1 MRNQSG
7 AAYAASKYTEL
18 IARKPML
25 LMDKANFMRNQSGAA
40 YAASKYTELIARK
53 PMLLMEFLMQEMHG
67 ISRNKVKAILSGH
80 GVSVDRKLVTQYD
93 FELTPGMVVRVS
105 KHKRSTELN
114 SKFVKI
120 VYEDKDIIVIE
131 KNIGILSM
139 AATTQT
145 FCVKTILDEYF
156 KRRHFK
162 CTAHVVHRLDRDTS
176 GLMIYAKNVEVQ
188 QILEE
193 NWQNIVT
200 DRRYVAVLCGKME
213 KEGGTVTSWLKD
225 NKAFITYSSPVDNGG
240 KYAVTHY
247 HTLKTNDDF
256 SLVELKLETGRKNQI
271 RVHMQDLGHP
281 VAGDVKYGNG
291 RNPIGRLALHAFR
304 LNFYHPRTREFM
316 NFETPFP
323 TPFVRLFQENK
334 E

>member
-18 IARKPML
+18 IV
-25 LMDKANFMRNQSGAA
+25 
-40 YAASKYTELIARK
+40 RK

-281 VAGDVKYGNG
+281 IAGDVKYGNG

>member
-18 IARKPML
+18 IV
-25 LMDKANFMRNQSGAA
+25 
-40 YAASKYTELIARK
+40 RK

-225 NKAFITYSSPVDNGG
+225 NKAFITYSSLVDNGG